1 MNGLEQRGR
10 SRSRSRV
17 YTVAVKPLAAL
28 MALLP
33 ACTAALAAN
42 YPAPAEG
49 DFIIKDFHFA
59 SGESLPQLRIHY
71 RTLGQPRTDAH
82 GVVRNAVLIMHGTGG
97 NGGSLVRDEFAG
109 QLFGPGQPL
118 DATRYFIV
126 LPDGIGHG
134 KSSKPSDGLHGHFP
148 HYVYNDMVQAQYLLL
163 TEGLKVNHARLVM
176 GTSMGGMHTW
186 LWGEQH
192 PQFMDALMPLASL
205 PTQIS
210 GRNRVWRKTIIDA
223 ITHDPDWKGG
233 DYQTEPPSLRTA
245 LEMIWLVGSNPV
257 LRYQE
262 APTLARADE
271 VIDAA
276 VTRGLK
282 TADANDIL
290 YALAASRDYDPG
302 PGLGKIQA
310 ALLAVN
316 SADDLI
322 NPPELGILERD
333 IERVPHGRAIV
344 IPFSESTRGHGS
356 HTYAALWKQYLEEL
370 LKSPER

>member
-1 MNGLEQRGR
+1 MKRLAERAGARRWSRPHAAAARRVVALLE
-10 SRSRSRV
+10 
-17 YTVAVKPLAAL
+17 
-28 MALLP
+28 LLP
-33 ACTAALAAN
+33 ATAALAAG

-49 DFIIKDFHFA
+49 DFVIRDFHFA

-71 RTLGQPRTDAH
+71 RTIGQPRTDAH
-82 GVVRNAVLIMHGTGG
+82 GAVRNAVLIMHGTGG
-97 NGGSLVRDEFAG
+97 NGGNLVRDEFAG
-109 QLFGPGQPL
+109 ELFGPGQPL
-118 DATRYFIV
+118 DAARFFLV

-148 HYVYNDMVQAQYLLL
+148 HYAYNDMVQAQYLLL
-163 TEGLKVNHARLVM
+163 TQGLKVNHARLVM

-186 LWGEQH
+186 LRGEQH

-223 ITHDPDWKGG
+223 ITHDPDWNGG

-245 LEMIWLVGSNPV
+245 LQMIWLVGSNPV
-257 LRYQE
+257 LRYRE
-262 APTLARADE
+262 APTLAKADE

-276 VTRGLK
+276 VARGMK
-282 TADANDIL
+282 SEDANDIL
-290 YALAASRDYDPG
+290 YAVAASRDYDPG
-302 PGLGKIQA
+302 PGLENIQA
-310 ALLAVN
+310 PLTAVN

-322 NPPELGILERD
+322 NPPELGILERE
-333 IERVPHGRAIV
+333 IKRVPHGRAIV

-356 HTYAALWKQYLEEL
+356 HTYALLWRQYLEEL

>member
-1 MNGLEQRGR
+1 MKRLAERAGARR
-10 SRSRSRV
+10 WSRPHAAAARRV
-17 YTVAVKPLAAL
+17 VALL
-28 MALLP
+28 ALLP
-33 ACTAALAAN
+33 ATAALAAG

-49 DFIIKDFHFA
+49 DFVIRDFHFA

-71 RTLGQPRTDAH
+71 RTIGQPRTDAH
-82 GVVRNAVLIMHGTGG
+82 GAVRNAVLIMHGTGG
-97 NGGSLVRDEFAG
+97 NGGNLVRDEFAG
-109 QLFGPGQPL
+109 ELFGPGQPL
-118 DATRYFIV
+118 DAARFFLV

-148 HYVYNDMVQAQYLLL
+148 HYAYNDMVQAQYLLL
-163 TEGLKVNHARLVM
+163 TQGLKVNHARLVM

-223 ITHDPDWKGG
+223 ITHDPDWNGG

-245 LEMIWLVGSNPV
+245 LQMIWLVGSNPV
-257 LRYQE
+257 LRYRE
-262 APTLARADE
+262 APTLAKADE

-276 VTRGLK
+276 VARGMK
-282 TADANDIL
+282 SEDANDIL
-290 YALAASRDYDPG
+290 YAVAASRDYDPG
-302 PGLGKIQA
+302 PGLENIQA
-310 ALLAVN
+310 PLTAVN

-322 NPPELGILERD
+322 NPPELGILERE
-333 IERVPHGRAIV
+333 IKRVPHGRAIV
-344 IPFSESTRGHGS
+344 IPFSESTRSHGS
-356 HTYAALWKQYLEEL
+356 HTYALLWRQYLEEL

>member
-1 MNGLEQRGR
+1 MKRLGRRAGAHRR
-10 SRSRSRV
+10 SRAPAAPVRCV
-17 YTVAVKPLAAL
+17 VALL
-28 MALLP
+28 ALLP
-33 ACTAALAAN
+33 AAAAQAAS
-42 YPAPAEG
+42 YPAPLEG
-49 DFIIKDFHFA
+49 DFVIHDFHFA

-71 RTLGQPRTDAH
+71 RTFGQPRTDAQ

-97 NGGSLVRDEFAG
+97 NGGNLVRNEFAG
-109 QLFGPGQPL
+109 ELFGPGQPL
-118 DATRYFIV
+118 DAARYFIV

-148 HYVYNDMVQAQYLLL
+148 HYAYNDMVQAQYLLL
-163 TEGLKVNHARLVM
+163 TQGLKVNHARLVM

-233 DYQTEPPSLRTA
+233 DYQAEPPSLRTA
-245 LEMIWLVGSNPV
+245 LQMIWLVGSNPV

-262 APTLARADE
+262 APTLAKADE

-276 VTRGLK
+276 VARGMQSE
-282 TADANDIL
+282 DANDIL
-290 YALAASRDYDPG
+290 YAVAASRDYDPG
-302 PGLGKIQA
+302 PGLEKIQA
-310 ALLAVN
+310 PLTAVN

-322 NPPELGILERD
+322 NPPELGILERE
-333 IERVPHGRAIV
+333 IKRVPHGRAIV
-344 IPFSESTRGHGS
+344 IPYSENTHGHGS
-356 HTYAALWKQYLEEL
+356 HTYALLWKQYLEEL
-370 LKSPER
+370 LKSAER

>member
-1 MNGLEQRGR
+1 M
-10 SRSRSRV
+10 
-17 YTVAVKPLAAL
+17 
-28 MALLP
+28 
-33 ACTAALAAN
+33 
-42 YPAPAEG
+42 
-49 DFIIKDFHFA
+49 
-59 SGESLPQLRIHY
+59 
-71 RTLGQPRTDAH
+71 
-82 GVVRNAVLIMHGTGG
+82 
-97 NGGSLVRDEFAG
+97 RDEFAG
-109 QLFGPGQPL
+109 ELFGAGQRL
-118 DATRYFIV
+118 DAARYFIV
-126 LPDGIGHG
+126 LLDGIGHG

-148 HYVYNDMVQAQYLLL
+148 HYAYNDMVQAQYLLL
-163 TEGLKVNHARLVM
+163 TEGLKVNHARLVI

-245 LEMIWLVGSNPV
+245 LQMIWLVGSNPV

-262 APTLARADE
+262 APTLAKADE

-276 VTRGLK
+276 VARGMK
-282 TADANDIL
+282 SEDANDL
-290 YALAASRDYDPG
+290 LFALAASRDYDPG
-302 PGLGKIQA
+302 PGLEKIA
-310 ALLAVN
+310 APLLAVN

-322 NPPELGILERD
+322 NPPELGILESN
-333 IERVPHGRAIV
+333 IKRVPHGRAIV
-344 IPFSESTRGHGS
+344 IPYSEKTHGHGS
-356 HTYAALWKQYLEEL
+356 HTYAVLWKPYLEEL